1 VDLSCIIVNYQ
12 NSESLKGCLDS
23 IYQTIQ
29 EIDFEVIIID
39 NSKENVELQTL
50 KGNYPKIQIVYNPS
64 NVGFSKANNQAAK
77 IARGKFLFILN
88 PDTIL
93 KEQATNS
100 MLRYIRTNIATG
112 ALGPKVVNPD
122 GSLQYSCRRYPTL
135 WTGLFNRYSILSRL
149 FPQNHFTSQYLMLD
163 FDHNETSPVDWLSGC
178 CLMIPKSVFEEV
190 NGFDENYFL
199 FNEDVDLCRMIYQT
213 GKEIIYFPEAT
224 VIHKVSTSNKKT
236 STKVIIQRHL
246 GMMYYF
252 KKHHSKNLLVRGI
265 VNFLIYS
272 RCILQLFTNLVK

>member
-1 VDLSCIIVNYQ
+1 MDLSCIIVNYQ

-50 KGNYPKIQIVYNPS
+50 KGNYPKIQIICNPT

-100 MLRYIRTNIATG
+100 MFRYICTNMATG

-236 STKVIIQRHL
+236 SAKVIIQRHL

-265 VNFLIYS
+265 VNFFICS
-272 RCILQLFTNLVK
+272 RGILQLFTNLVK

>member
-1 VDLSCIIVNYQ
+1 MDLSCIIVNYQ
-12 NSESLKGCLDS
+12 QSESLKGCLNS

-39 NSKENVELQTL
+39 NSEEDLGLQSLKE
-50 KGNYPKIQIVYNPS
+50 NYPKVLIVYNPT

-93 KEQATNS
+93 KEQAINS
-100 MLRYIRTNIATG
+100 MFRHIRSNMEIG
-112 ALGPKVVNPD
+112 ALGPKVLNPD

-135 WTGLFNRYSILSRL
+135 WTSLFNRYSIFSRL
-149 FPQNHFTSQYLMLD
+149 FPQNRLTTRYLMLD
-163 FDHNETSPVDWLSGC
+163 FEHNETSPVDWLSGC

-199 FNEDVDLCRMIYQT
+199 FNEDVDLCRMV
-213 GKEIIYFPEAT
+213 P
-224 VIHKVSTSNKKT
+224 VSYTHLT
-236 STKVIIQRHL
+236 LPTKA
-246 GMMYYF
+246 
-252 KKHHSKNLLVRGI
+252 
-265 VNFLIYS
+265 
-272 RCILQLFTNLVK
+272 

>member
-1 VDLSCIIVNYQ
+1 MDLSCIIVNYQ
-12 NSESLKGCLDS
+12 NSGSLKGCLDS

-39 NSKENVELQTL
+39 NSKENLELQTL
-50 KGNYPKIQIVYNPS
+50 KGNYPKIQIICNPT

-77 IARGKFLFILN
+77 IAQGKFLFILN
-88 PDTIL
+88 PDNIL
-93 KEQATNS
+93 KEQAINS
-100 MLRYIRTNIATG
+100 MFRHIRSNMEIG
-112 ALGPKVVNPD
+112 ALGPKVLNPD

-135 WTGLFNRYSILSRL
+135 WTSLFNRYSIFSRL
-149 FPQNHFTSQYLMLD
+149 FPKNRFTSRYLMLD
-163 FDHNETSPVDWLSGC
+163 FDHNETLSVDWLSGC

-199 FNEDVDLCRMIYQT
+199 FNEDIDLCRMLNQS
-213 GKEIIYFPEAT
+213 GKKVIYFPEAK
-224 VIHKVSTSNKKT
+224 VIHKVSTSNSKT
-236 STKVIIQRHL
+236 TSMVIIQRHL

-252 KKHHSKNLLVRGI
+252 KKHHSKNFLVRGI

>member
-1 VDLSCIIVNYQ
+1 MDLSCIIVNYQ
-12 NSESLKGCLDS
+12 QSESLKGCLNS

-39 NSKENVELQTL
+39 NSEEDLGLQSLKE
-50 KGNYPKIQIVYNPS
+50 NYPKVQIVYNPT

-93 KEQATNS
+93 KEQAINS
-100 MLRYIRTNIATG
+100 MFRHIRSNMEIG
-112 ALGPKVVNPD
+112 ALGPKVLNPD

-135 WTGLFNRYSILSRL
+135 WTGLFNRYSIFSRL
-149 FPQNHFTSQYLMLD
+149 FPQNRFTRRYLMLD
-163 FDHNETSPVDWLSGC
+163 FEHNETSPVDWLSGC
-178 CLMIPKSVFEEV
+178 CLMIPKSVFEAV

-199 FNEDVDLCRMIYQT
+199 FNEDIDLCRMLNQS
-213 GKEIIYFPEAT
+213 GKKVIYFPEAK
-224 VIHKVSTSNKKT
+224 VIHKVSTSNSKT
-236 STKVIIQRHL
+236 TSRVIIQRHL

-252 KKHHSKNLLVRGI
+252 KKYHSKNLLIRVI
-265 VNFLIYS
+265 VNFFIS
-272 RCILQLFTNLVK
+272 TRGILKLFTNLVK

>member
-1 VDLSCIIVNYQ
+1 MDLSCIIVNYQ

-39 NSKENVELQTL
+39 NSTETLELQTL
-50 KGNYPKIQIVYNPS
+50 KGNYPKIQIICNPT
-64 NVGFSKANNQAAK
+64 NVGFSKANNKAAK

-93 KEQATNS
+93 KEQAINS
-100 MLRYIRTNIATG
+100 MFSYIRTNMATG

-224 VIHKVSTSNKKT
+224 VIHRVSTSNKKT

-252 KKHHSKNLLVRGI
+252 KKHHSKNVLIRVAVNLLISFRAI
-265 VNFLIYS
+265 V
-272 RCILQLFTNLVK
+272 QLFTNLIK